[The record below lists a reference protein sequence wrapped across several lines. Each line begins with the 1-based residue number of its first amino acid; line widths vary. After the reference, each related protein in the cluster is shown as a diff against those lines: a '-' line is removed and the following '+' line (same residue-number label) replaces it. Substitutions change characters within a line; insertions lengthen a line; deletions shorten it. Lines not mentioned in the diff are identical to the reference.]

1 MNSEDQNVDKPM
13 QEVSRV
19 SKPLMEKRRRARI
32 NQSLAE
38 LKGLLLEAVKPE
50 NPRHS
55 KLEKADIL
63 EMAVRHLQG
72 LHRQERAATLVNDS
86 QLKNKFLVGFE
97 ECLRE
102 VELYLKKQ
110 DDIEENTL
118 KQLLQ
123 HLVKRVQDFK
133 DTEHLELHSSSPQLQ
148 LHSATIQ
155 HCNSSGCDVMQS
167 CCHFKEIPDS
177 SVSSS
182 CRNDSLSSNCR
193 NDSLSSNCNKSSCCT
208 VGITQFCLVPKR
220 LANGDLAL
228 VLPQNLVRDAN
239 DLHQKSSTASAF
251 KLLPVNLDSPALTQ
265 EISTNPFLP
274 KPDSSMFCS
283 AEKYTSSESLSPI
296 SSETSDFSSDES
308 VGRSQESQTLRLSL
322 PATFNFV
329 DFPDNR
335 SPMLDN
341 VWRPW

>member
-1 MNSEDQNVDKPM
+1 MNNEDQNVDKPT
-13 QEVSRV
+13 QEGSRV

-38 LKGLLLEAVKPE
+38 LKGLLLKAIKLE

-72 LHRQERAATLVNDS
+72 LHRQQRAATLVNDS
-86 QLKNKFLVGFE
+86 QHKNKFLVGFE

-118 KQLLQ
+118 QQLMQ
-123 HLVKRVQDFK
+123 HLVKRVQDLK
-133 DTEHLELHSSSPQLQ
+133 DTENGDLHSLSPRLQ
-148 LHSATIQ
+148 LHSSTIQ
-155 HCNSSGCDVMQS
+155 HCNSSCCDVMES
-167 CCHFKEIPDS
+167 CCHSKKIPDS

-182 CRNDSLSSNCR
+182 CRNS
-193 NDSLSSNCNKSSCCT
+193 NKSGCCT

-228 VLPQNLVRDAN
+228 VLPQNLARGAN
-239 DLHQKSSTASAF
+239 DLEQKPSTASAF
-251 KLLPVNLDSPALTQ
+251 KLLSMNLDSSSFPQ
-265 EISTNPFLP
+265 EISSTNSFLA
-274 KPDSSMFCS
+274 KPDSSLYCS
-283 AEKYTSSESLSPI
+283 AEKYTNSESLSPI
-296 SSETSDFSSDES
+296 PSETSDFSSDES
-308 VGRSQESQTLRLSL
+308 VGISQEPQTFRLTH
-322 PATFNFV
+322 PTTCNFV
-329 DFPDNR
+329 GFPDNR